1 MDAPGTCEVDAK
13 EEGAVWMHKG
23 YLRRVALWTCMV
35 VLAWGL
41 GLAETAHA
49 QKVGVVD
56 LQAVLDQSVRGRS
69 AKDRLRELGDKLQQ
83 EIKSKLEFKR
93 QKEEELQK
101 LQTEFRSQKDLLT
114 EQARAA
120 KDEDYRRR
128 ARELKRFIDDTNRF
142 TEDATQEFREREIR
156 ETQGL
161 LLSVRK
167 VVQEIGEREGYSLV
181 LEGNEN
187 TALVL
192 YFNKA
197 IDITPKIVQRFDQ
210 LPPDQTLATPPT
222 TSHAPSS
229 GKKR

>member
-1 MDAPGTCEVDAK
+1 
-13 EEGAVWMHKG
+13 MHKG
-23 YLRRVALWTCMV
+23 RLRRAGLWTCMV
-35 VLAWGL
+35 AVAL
-41 GLAETAHA
+41 GLSMAETAQAQA
-49 QKVGVVD
+49 QKIGVVD

-69 AKDRLRELGDKLQQ
+69 AKDRLRDLGDRLQQ

-101 LQTEFRSQKDLLT
+101 LQTEFRTQKDLLT

-156 ETQGL
+156 ETQAL
-161 LLSVRK
+161 LLIVRK
-167 VVQEIGEREGYSLV
+167 VVQELGEREGYNLV

-187 TALVL
+187 TAVVL

-210 LPPDQTLATPPT
+210 MPAEQTLITPPA
-222 TSHAPSS
+222 APPSTPA

>member
-1 MDAPGTCEVDAK
+1 MAA
-13 EEGAVWMHKG
+13 
-23 YLRRVALWTCMV
+23 VAL
-35 VLAWGL
+35 GL
-41 GLAETAHA
+41 SMAETAQA

-69 AKDRLRELGDKLQQ
+69 AKDRLRELGDRIQQ

-101 LQTEFRSQKDLLT
+101 LQTEFRTQKDLLT
-114 EQARAA
+114 EQARAV

-167 VVQEIGEREGYSLV
+167 VVQEIGEREGYNLV

-187 TALVL
+187 TAVVL

-197 IDITPKIVQRFDQ
+197 VDITPKIIQRFDQ
-210 LPPDQTLATPPT
+210 TPADQTLATPPAT
-222 TSHAPSS
+222 PATPATPA

>member
-1 MDAPGTCEVDAK
+1 VKVDAK

-23 YLRRVALWTCMV
+23 CLRKVELWMCLV
-35 VLAWGL
+35 VIAWGL

-69 AKDRLRELGDKLQQ
+69 AKDRLRELGDRLQQ
-83 EIKSKLEFKR
+83 EIKTKLEFKR

-187 TALVL
+187 TAVVL